1 MRYII
6 TEKEFFD
13 ELGNPKTI
21 NILEVVGYNIL
32 FGWDTSPEY
41 DSFRN
46 ALEIKGIDAFVD
58 LLIADSN
65 TAFLTFTES

>member
-32 FGWDTSPEY
+32 FGWDMSSDY
-41 DSFRN
+41 DSFRT

-58 LLIADSN
+58 LLIDNPN
-65 TAFLTFTES
+65 TAFTIFTQP

>member
-32 FGWDTSPEY
+32 FGWDMSSDY
-41 DSFRN
+41 DSFRT

-58 LLIADSN
+58 LLIADPN
-65 TAFLTFTES
+65 TAFTIFTQP